1 MKAAQISKRLIRP
14 AVISMEAI
22 MRRKKICIILYSVF
36 IFIVFYSLSAIYSP
50 PDKEPAAPGKTAS
63 GHAIN
68 PSAYYVITDESGLR
82 ELMRV
87 RVTVNVGDEVLAE
100 DNKLYEVI
108 RVEDNHA
115 FAKYVKQ
122 VKL

>member
-1 MKAAQISKRLIRP
+1 MK
-14 AVISMEAI
+14 
-22 MRRKKICIILYSVF
+22 RKNICIILYSVF
-36 IFIVFYSLSAIYSP
+36 IFIAFYSLSAIYFS
-50 PDKEPAAPGKTAS
+50 PGKDQTSPGKIAS
-63 GHAIN
+63 GHSIS

-87 RVTVNVGDEVLAE
+87 RVAVNVGDEVLAE
-100 DNKLYEVI
+100 DNKLYEVT